1 MEGILKLK
9 MLLKIPKIVKLSVH
23 VFMEVANI
31 LNSVMADDDGVKR
44 VSVEEHTLQAI
55 QDTLD
60 KQKDVLKR
68 TSENL
73 EAMVG
78 LRKQD
83 TERMRSI
90 IDEKDAIILEKET
103 KIQELQEE
111 IYKLHETLLI
121 RVQSQHCA
129 PSAPAVPSVYASTTD
144 NEQPRPIPQAVV
156 SSKQQRSKMK
166 SPTSEIGCS
175 GHDAEGKAKRAR
187 STQQHTASYAEVTQ
201 AFLQCEPLFGVSG
214 WRFKDSACSKEFW
227 TTMINLP
234 VFADIDEGK
243 RLKSVKKTL
252 NGVGYD
258 HVQDDSA
265 QKTTGETWETASA
278 WQWDCVKAMINCYWL
293 NTTVMLDPK
302 VKNML
307 KIIHCY
313 YKKVARTATPVM
325 NLPPML
331 CKKSVED
338 LKPLVNNLF
347 AFKTDKTK
355 KMCVEKRKM
364 QELEDLNTLL
374 VDFEK
379 QGKIVEVTFFRPW
392 HVISA
397 DEEEELKLKLN

>member
-1 MEGILKLK
+1 
-9 MLLKIPKIVKLSVH
+9 
-23 VFMEVANI
+23 MEVANI

-103 KIQELQEE
+103 KIRELQDEVL
-111 IYKLHETLLI
+111 KLQVTLFGQL
-121 RVQSQHCA
+121 QPEDCA

-144 NEQPRPIPQAVV
+144 NE
-156 SSKQQRSKMK
+156 RSKMK
-166 SPTSEIGCS
+166 IPTSEIGCS

-347 AFKTDKTK
+347 VFKTDKTK